1 MNNIETYLDWRG
13 DLSFKA
19 SPFNPVD
26 NLIFSVFAYLP
37 FDGLVPGFTKKQ
49 GLALGEVAEIFAQL
63 SAKERRERGWSERI
77 ERHISFFRRAAKTN
91 RFSDVRILGYQNH
104 FDQEAETQFA
114 AVTFTLTDGSNFIAF
129 RGTDATVAG
138 WKEDFNMSFMT
149 PVPAQQLALLYLDKA
164 ANSLYGK
171 LRIGGHS
178 KGGNLA
184 VYAAT
189 FSGFWTKRRITA
201 VYNNDGPGFDKPI
214 IAKKGF
220 RELEGRLFAYVPQS
234 SIIGMLLEHS
244 EQYTIVQST
253 QRGIAQHDPYSWVVL
268 GPDFVCV
275 DTVSDTSR
283 FIDTTIK
290 EWLGALSP
298 EERQRFV
305 DALFDI
311 IEAADISNF
320 RDLSTNWIQRVRA
333 MGTAISNLDNESRS
347 MLIKTAGLLFDTLK
361 ENVRLLLP
369 TGERNGEKTKPISKL
384 EEE

>member
-1 MNNIETYLDWRG
+1 MQANIETYLAWRG

-37 FDGLVPGFTKKQ
+37 FDDLIPSQAGAQGPSVADAAKAFSQITTKDMKQ
-49 GLALGEVAEIFAQL
+49 
-63 SAKERRERGWSERI
+63 RGWSERI
-77 ERHISFFRRAAKTN
+77 ERHIRFFRKAAETK
-91 RFSDVRILGYQNH
+91 RFSGVRISEFQNH
-104 FDQEAETQFA
+104 FDQEEETQFA
-114 AVTFTLTDGSNFIAF
+114 AVTFSLTDGSHFIAF

-149 PVPAQQLALLYLDKA
+149 PVPAQELALLYLEKVA
-164 ANSLYGK
+164 KSVHGK

-184 VYAAT
+184 VYAAA
-189 FSGFWTKRRITA
+189 FSGFWTKRRIMA

-253 QRGIAQHDPYSWVVL
+253 QRGIAQHDPYSWVVQ
-268 GPDFVCV
+268 GPDFICV

-290 EWLGALSP
+290 EWLGALSS

-320 RDLSTNWIQRVRA
+320 RDLSTNWLQRVRA

-347 MLIKTAGLLFDTLK
+347 MLINTAGLLFDTLK

-369 TGERNGEKTKPISKL
+369 TGERNGDRARPISKL
-384 EEE
+384 EE